1 MERPLRVLVVDDCAD
16 TRDSLR
22 ILLRLWGHDTAEA
35 ADGPAA
41 LELAAAFRPAAALL
55 DLAMPGMSGYEVA
68 VRLRRL
74 PGLEHVLLVAATGF
88 GQARDLA
95 ASRAAGFDHHLVKP
109 FDPAEL
115 ERLLASR
122 PA

>member
-22 ILLRLWGHDTAEA
+22 ILLRLWGHETAEA
-35 ADGPAA
+35 ADGHAA
-41 LELAAAFRPAAALL
+41 LERAATFRPDVVLL
-55 DLAMPGMSGYEVA
+55 DLAMPGLSGYEVA
-68 VRLRRL
+68 RRLRRV
-74 PGLEHVLLVAATGF
+74 PGLKHVRLIAATGF
-88 GQARDLA
+88 GQARDLS

-109 FDPAEL
+109 FDPVEL
-115 ERLLASR
+115 QRLLASR

>member
-1 MERPLRVLVVDDCAD
+1 MERPLRVLVVDDCTD
-16 TRDSLR
+16 TRESLR
-22 ILLRLWGHDTAEA
+22 ILLRLWGHEPAEA

-41 LELAAAFRPAAALL
+41 LELAAAFRPDAVLL
-55 DLAMPGMSGYEVA
+55 DLAMPGMDGYEA
-68 VRLRRL
+68 ARRLRRL
-74 PGLEHVLLVAATGF
+74 PGLEHVLLIAATGH
-88 GQARDLA
+88 GQAQDRT

-109 FDPAEL
+109 FDPVEL